1 MHIFHSCSGDFP
13 FLTADDYE
21 YHLRE
26 TLEEVRKNIPR
37 VFVNLVLVGNLSEV
51 WQDQWYKVYFFVM
64 CFISNADSLDYSCNA
79 MWISTI
85 DLQALT

>member
-1 MHIFHSCSGDFP
+1 MHIFHHSCSGDFP

-37 VFVNLVLVGNLSEV
+37 VFVNLVLIGNLSEV
-51 WQDQWYKVYFFVM
+51 WQDQ
-64 CFISNADSLDYSCNA
+64 
-79 MWISTI
+79 
-85 DLQALT
+85 

>member
-1 MHIFHSCSGDFP
+1 MHIFHYSCSGDFS

-37 VFVNLVLVGNLSEV
+37 VFVNLVLIGNLSEV
-51 WQDQWYKVYFFVM
+51 WQDR
-64 CFISNADSLDYSCNA
+64 
-79 MWISTI
+79 
-85 DLQALT
+85 